1 MLVSDFPSIDQLPV
15 TASADDS
22 PVPNTTLR
30 SRVLGKALM
39 KPFPST
45 LPPQTVL
52 DCILDDNWR
61 DNGILHVLDV
71 VTWKGQDLGDCE
83 TPFRY
88 TSNYFFCP
96 GSH

>member
-15 TASADDS
+15 TASADYS

-71 VTWKGQDLGDCE
+71 VTWKAQDLGDCE

-88 TSNYFFCP
+88 VP
-96 GSH
+96 GSLLS

>member
-1 MLVSDFPSIDQLPV
+1 M
-15 TASADDS
+15 
-22 PVPNTTLR
+22 PNTTLR

-39 KPFPST
+39 KPFPSS

-52 DCILDDNWR
+52 DCIIDDNWR

-71 VTWKGQDLGDCE
+71 ITWKGQDLGDCE

-88 TSNYFFCP
+88 ARFQ
-96 GSH
+96 